1 MQISHLLTFI
11 TLLAL
16 VAPLPEPVYTIHYIK
31 SYRKDLVQNNFG
43 CGKSI
48 VYGTYLYPIGEV
60 DALYALM
67 NSHVYGFSANC
78 NRPATYIKMFGDAQD
93 YAQLVKADS
102 NRLNSLAQI
111 GNRNRAT
118 IIVDW
123 KYLPEGQQREAA
135 FNSLVDIVSHLKKSG
150 H

>member
-16 VAPLPEPVYTIHYIK
+16 AAPLPDPVYTIHYIR

-93 YAQLVKADS
+93 YAQLMKADS
-102 NRLNSLAQI
+102 NRIEQSCTNWNQKQSYYH
-111 GNRNRAT
+111 NR
-118 IIVDW
+118 
-123 KYLPEGQQREAA
+123 LE
-135 FNSLVDIVSHLKKSG
+135 VSA
-150 H
+150 